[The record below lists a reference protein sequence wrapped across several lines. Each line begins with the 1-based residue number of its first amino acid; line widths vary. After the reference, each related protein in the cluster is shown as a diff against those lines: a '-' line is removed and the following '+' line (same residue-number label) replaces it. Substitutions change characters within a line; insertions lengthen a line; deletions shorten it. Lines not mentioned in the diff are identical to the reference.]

1 MILFL
6 SLRWKKWQRDF
17 RCRWKKWQRDF
28 GISVAIMIVCIN
40 ENSII
45 RRTG

>member
-1 MILFL
+1 MLVNALCQHVASSAKVINNVVFN
-6 SLRWKKWQRDF
+6 SN
-17 RCRWKKWQRDF
+17 